1 MYLQL
6 LTAMELIENRSSY
19 DSDMDIH
26 AHECLDYNRD
36 MTIADY
42 TSLVTDA
49 THVGSWSEMMQWCK
63 CTHSVL
69 QLDLRSSHSHIP
81 PTSASTVEFHTYTF
95 KVIGRGIHSPAS
107 PKFSLTWSSEQSL
120 GHRIKAQTTAL
131 CGSLNV
137 KVSDDNVTQDKV

>member
-19 DSDMDIH
+19 DSDMAIH

-49 THVGSWSEMMQWCK
+49 MHVRDDAVVQMYAFS
-63 CTHSVL
+63 TAT
-69 QLDLRSSHSHIP
+69 RSPI
-81 PTSASTVEFHTYTF
+81 
-95 KVIGRGIHSPAS
+95 K
-107 PKFSLTWSSEQSL
+107 SLTHTAYIGLDCGISYLHIQS
-120 GHRIKAQTTAL
+120 HWQR
-131 CGSLNV
+131 NP
-137 KVSDDNVTQDKV
+137 